1 MKFLVTRYL
10 KDEDS
15 PDSST
20 DVTEAGADAFA
31 DLLRIPADQ
40 LADVYPLKEE
50 QAERFRELTGI
61 ALDLGKYEYFLET
74 EAD

>member
-20 DVTEAGADAFA
+20 DVTAAGADAFA